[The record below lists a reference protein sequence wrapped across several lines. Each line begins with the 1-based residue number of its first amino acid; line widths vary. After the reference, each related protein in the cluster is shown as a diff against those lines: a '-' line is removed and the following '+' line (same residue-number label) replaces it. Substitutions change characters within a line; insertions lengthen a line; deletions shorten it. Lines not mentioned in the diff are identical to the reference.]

1 MCLKYKIRDVKIGAA
16 LKKDKNVPLEL
27 PTRSSAKEFV
37 QTQTEASFPL
47 ENLYQEI
54 QGDLQRVEDS
64 LNVFT
69 QSSNKLISEI
79 GQYLF
84 QKAGKLMRPALLTLC
99 SKLFGYEED
108 EHILMSTLVEAIHTA
123 SLIHD
128 DIIDK
133 SEVRRGRE
141 SVHARWGPNITV
153 LLGDYLYIK
162 SIGLSLQSSHRQ
174 IIGILTDTSARMIEG
189 ELNEYYLS
197 GHLDIAE
204 NDYLDIINKK
214 TASLFSASCQI
225 GGILGGASEKEQDSL
240 SDYGTCI
247 GMSFQ
252 IIDDLLDFTGD
263 EKTLGKPVLSDISEG
278 RITLP
283 LIYTLQSDGTAN
295 RKRLTEL
302 LTDRPLKKKAREEI
316 FDIVKS
322 NGALDNTF
330 SKAKDFSLKSKEI
343 ISRFPESIHRDTL
356 ILFPDFILTRNK

>member
-1 MCLKYKIRDVKIGAA
+1 MKYKIRDVKIGPA
-16 LKKDKNVPLEL
+16 LEKNKNISLDP
-27 PTRSSAKEFV
+27 PTRDSAKEFV
-37 QTQTEASFPL
+37 RAKTDKNLSL
-47 ENLYQEI
+47 KNLYREI
-54 QGDLQRVEDS
+54 KSDLDRVEDN

-69 QSSNKLISEI
+69 QSQNKLISEI
-79 GQYLF
+79 GDYLF

-99 SKLFGYEED
+99 SKLLGYKGD

-133 SEVRRGRE
+133 SDVRRGRE

-225 GGILGGASEKEQDSL
+225 GGILGSASEKEQNSL
-240 SDYGTCI
+240 SDFGTCI

-263 EKTLGKPVLSDISEG
+263 EKTLGKPVLSDVSEG

-283 LIYTLQSDGTAN
+283 LIYTLQNDGNAS
-295 RKRLTEL
+295 RKRMARLLTEKPI
-302 LTDRPLKKKAREEI
+302 DKKAREEI
-316 FDIVKS
+316 LDIVTS
-322 NGALDNTF
+322 NGALESTF

-343 ISRFPESIHRDTL
+343 ISRFPESVHRDTL
-356 ILFPDFILTRNK
+356 ILFSDFILSRNK